1 MEGNNLSIYREVDGC
16 RACSS
21 SNLVEILNLGVQAL
35 SGVFPKS
42 TEPDPVSGPLVL
54 GACLLCGLV
63 QLMHSYPSEL
73 MYGENYGYRSGL
85 NKSMVRH
92 LERKAHSMFK
102 KCNLNK
108 DSVVLDI
115 GSNDGTL
122 LNSLVDTKAKLFG
135 MDPTSK
141 KFAEYYLPG
150 VHRIE
155 DFFSSEVFLLNSSAA
170 DLIFSIAM
178 FYDLDNPVDFV
189 EQISKSLKA
198 NGIWHFE
205 MSYLPSMLDSN
216 SFDTICHEHVEYYNL
231 KSLDFILS
239 KAGMRIIDIE
249 LNDINGGSIA
259 VTACKMESSMEPA
272 KIVEWLRA
280 SEKMRFGNFIE
291 ELNSFAKRVEIQK
304 RNIRSLLETY
314 KESGSSIWGVGASTK
329 GNVLL
334 QYCGLNN
341 SIIDAIADV
350 NEFKFG
356 RVTPGTRI
364 PIMSEDEMISA
375 RPDFALVLPWH
386 FKNSI
391 VSRSERYLETG
402 GSLVFPLP
410 MLSMVK

>member
-1 MEGNNLSIYREVDGC
+1 
-16 RACSS
+16 
-21 SNLVEILNLGVQAL
+21 
-35 SGVFPKS
+35 
-42 TEPDPVSGPLVL
+42 
-54 GACLLCGLV
+54 
-63 QLMHSYPSEL
+63 
-73 MYGENYGYRSGL
+73 
-85 NKSMVRH
+85 
-92 LERKAHSMFK
+92 
-102 KCNLNK
+102 
-108 DSVVLDI
+108 
-115 GSNDGTL
+115 
-122 LNSLVDTKAKLFG
+122 
-135 MDPTSK
+135 
-141 KFAEYYLPG
+141 
-150 VHRIE
+150 
-155 DFFSSEVFLLNSSAA
+155 
-170 DLIFSIAM
+170 M

-189 EQISKSLKA
+189 EQISKSLKT

-239 KAGMRIIDIE
+239 KAGMRIVDVE
-249 LNDINGGSIA
+249 LNDVNGGSIA

-272 KIVEWLRA
+272 KIVEWLRS

-304 RNIRSLLETY
+304 RNIGSLLETY
-314 KESGSSIWGVGASTK
+314 KEGGSSIWGVGASTK

-334 QYCGLNN
+334 QYCGLDN
-341 SIIDAIADV
+341 SMVDAIADV

-364 PIMSEDEMISA
+364 PIKSEDEMLAA

-391 VSRSERYLETG
+391 VTRSEKYLETG
-402 GSLVFPLP
+402 GTLVFPLP